1 MSERLRLKEA
11 VIVEGRYD
19 RIKLSELIAT
29 PVIETGGFRVF
40 KDKEKQ
46 RLIAGIAEKRGI
58 LILTDSD
65 AAGFVIRNFL
75 KEIIPLENIKNAY
88 VPEILGKEKR
98 KSAPSKE
105 GLLGVEGMELSI
117 LKEAILKSG
126 ATMIGEDAAE
136 RGEPI
141 RKGDLYAFGLSGK
154 ENSSALREALLS
166 SLGLPK
172 YLSAN
177 ALVDALNCL
186 FTKEEFEAY
195 YRHTVLDLEN

>member
-1 MSERLRLKEA
+1 MRERLRLKEA

-40 KDKEKQ
+40 KDKERQK
-46 RLIAGIAEKRGI
+46 LISEIAAKRGI

-75 KEIIPLENIKNAY
+75 KGMIPLEKIKNAY

-98 KSAPSKE
+98 KDAPSKE

-117 LKEAILKSG
+117 LKEAIRRSG
-126 ATMIGEDAAE
+126 ATILGE
-136 RGEPI
+136 EPGQNSASI
-141 RKGDLYAFGLSGK
+141 TKSDLYDLGLSGR
-154 ENSSALREALLS
+154 ENSKTLREHLLS

-186 FTKEEFEAY
+186 FTKEEFEEY
-195 YRHTVLDLEN
+195 FDKINESP